1 MTVSAAAISGADYY
15 AADNYYTG
23 EQEGPSSWGGRG
35 AAALGLVGT
44 VGAEMFARV
53 LDGTLPNG
61 DQLERSADG
70 TRSNGVDLT
79 FSAPKSVSLVAMI
92 GGDARVS
99 AAHARAVEQTMAWAE
114 ERFATARAGKGGREH
129 IATGNLV
136 YAAFHH
142 DLSRKLDPQ
151 LHTHVAIANATERPD
166 GAWRALHNRPL
177 WQNSPL
183 IGAAYHAQLRANLA
197 QLGYETVITGRHGQ
211 FEISGISRE
220 AITAF
225 SARREEIRARAEA
238 LGISSPKGR
247 EAVTLRTRDAKQAG
261 DAVAARTLWAEKAVA
276 HRDGID
282 RVVTAA
288 LEQSRPRSLL
298 QSIIA
303 WGEALLERVTH
314 AFGPRP
320 EPLMSGGDRVRGGV
334 QLAASYSVAA
344 GVRHVAE
351 RQASFEEGALLNAA
365 LGFAEKGA
373 TVREI
378 ETRMG
383 VLVREGVLIRGRAT
397 SVHAERLTTRDLL
410 QTERELVK
418 AARDG
423 AGAGQPLMT
432 PEQVRAELAVAE
444 ERAGLS
450 LSDEQV
456 RGLSSLLAG
465 TNRIQVIQG
474 DAGTGKST
482 LFAFASEIAAEA
494 GKSVVFLTAQGSLVA
509 AMRESGLDAHT
520 VASVLGPAGS
530 ARPVRDL
537 ATQALLGGRLVVVE
551 EASMLSSR
559 QMAGLIALAQQAGAA
574 KLALVGDIAQIG
586 APEAGRP
593 LALLQQEG
601 APTERLAENR
611 RQQTPE
617 LRAAVEHARAGD
629 ISAVFEVLGNRVRED
644 RSPAHAAARH
654 YLSLDPPE
662 RERTAVLTSGHVLRE
677 QVLDAVRAG
686 LLREGALGRGALT
699 LCSLDRLNLTREEL
713 RQIANWAPGMQ
724 LDLYRRQAGLEP
736 GSYRVGQ
743 VSHESQLV
751 QLERGGAEHH
761 LDPAT
766 LHPSGSGAAL
776 SVPGELEVR
785 TGDRL
790 LFTAADRDRELVNG
804 TRATCIG
811 IDGTDLHLRVGTRD
825 LVLGE
830 DDPMRERLGHASV
843 LNMHRAQGITVD
855 RAITVMHSENRL
867 LNSTSLHYVLQTR
880 AWEDVVLFTDDREE
894 LRSSIESSPDH
905 VPHALDLAPE
915 LADAGG
921 ERFDPATGELRQPE
935 QGRSLPTPADQFA
948 REMARLF
955 DPPPPAREP
964 VREPIRERTRE
975 EPNRGIDDQE
985 IDYDFER

>member
-1 MTVSAAAISGADYY
+1 MTVSAAAISGSDYY

-23 EQEGPSSWGGRG
+23 DQEGPSSWGGRG
-35 AAALGLVGT
+35 AEELGLTGT
-44 VGAEMFARV
+44 VEAEMFARV

-61 DQLERSADG
+61 AQLERSAGG

-92 GGDARVS
+92 GGDARVA

-151 LHTHVAIANATERPD
+151 LHTHVAIANATQRPD

-197 QLGYETVITGRHGQ
+197 QLGYDTVITGRHGQ

-247 EAVTLRTRDAKQAG
+247 EAVALRTRDAKQAG

-276 HRDGID
+276 HRDGIN
-282 RVVTAA
+282 RVVASA

-314 AFGPRP
+314 AFRPRP
-320 EPLMSGGDRVRGGV
+320 EPLMTGGEKARGGA
-334 QLAASYSVAA
+334 QLAAAYSVAA

-351 RQASFEEGALLNAA
+351 RQASFEDGALLRAA

-378 ETRMG
+378 EARIG
-383 VLVREGVLIRGRAT
+383 LLVREGVLIRGRSA
-397 SVHAERLTTRDLL
+397 SIHAGRLTTRDLL
-410 QTERELVK
+410 QTERALVK
-418 AARDG
+418 AAREG
-423 AGAGQPLMT
+423 AGAGQALMS
-432 PEQVRAELAVAE
+432 PEQVRTGLGAVE
-444 ERAGLS
+444 GRTGLC

-456 RGLSSLLAG
+456 RGLDSLLVG
-465 TNRIQVIQG
+465 LNRIQVIQG

-482 LFAFASEIAAEA
+482 LFAFAREIAAQA
-494 GKSVVFLTAQGSLVA
+494 GRSVVFLTAQGSLVA
-509 AMRESGLDAHT
+509 AMRNAGLDAHT
-520 VASVLGPAGS
+520 VASVIGQTGSRAAKCDPA
-530 ARPVRDL
+530 
-537 ATQALLGGRLVVVE
+537 TKALLGGRLVVVE

-559 QMAGLIALAQQAGAA
+559 QMAGLIAITEQAGAA
-574 KLALVGDIAQIG
+574 KLAFVGDAAQIG
-586 APEAGRP
+586 APAAGRP

-617 LRAAVEHARAGD
+617 LRAAVAYAREGN
-629 ISAVFEVLGNRVRED
+629 IGAVFAVLGDRVCED
-644 RSPAHAAARH
+644 RSPARAAARH
-654 YLSLDPPE
+654 YLSLTPAE

-677 QVLDAVRAG
+677 QVLAAIRTG
-686 LLREGALGRGALT
+686 LMQEGTLGWQALGLR
-699 LCSLDRLNLTREEL
+699 SLDRLNLTREEL
-713 RQIANWAPGMQ
+713 RQIAHWAPGMQ

-736 GSYRVGQ
+736 GSYQVAQ
-743 VSHESQLV
+743 VSHADHLV
-751 QLERGGAEHH
+751 QLRRNGKEHY
-761 LDPAT
+761 LDPAS
-766 LHPSGSGAAL
+766 LHPSGLGAAL
-776 SVPGELEVR
+776 SVPGEMEVR
-785 TGDRL
+785 TGDHL
-790 LFTAADRDRELVNG
+790 VFTAADHSRELVNG
-804 TRATCIG
+804 TRAICIG
-811 IDGTDLHLRVGTRD
+811 IEGADLHLRVETRD
-825 LVLGE
+825 MVLGE
-830 DDPMRERLGHASV
+830 GDPMRDRLGHAAV

-855 RAITVMHSENRL
+855 RALTIMHSENRL

-880 AWEDVVLFTDDREE
+880 AREEVVLFTDDREE
-894 LRSSIESSPDH
+894 LRSSIENSPGH

-915 LADAGG
+915 LADGGG
-921 ERFDPATGELRQPE
+921 ERFDPATGEVREPAQDRSQP
-935 QGRSLPTPADQFA
+935 TAADLFA

-955 DPPPPAREP
+955 NEPAPAKAP
-964 VREPIRERTRE
+964 VRERDEPQREM
-975 EPNRGIDDQE
+975 DDQE